1 MPSGKLFMGR
11 TIEALMHTMRNA
23 PDKTPPVSRRTDLLD
38 EAQEVPFVE
47 VGGPNHAM
55 DGSPSV
61 LAAAMRQNGARPVLS
76 NGAVKSQMDE
86 SIAFQAF
93 PHLTAVLSPARD
105 RFIPELIAYH
115 RPNHKVSDEYRSLL
129 TAILQQAPMGGSEV
143 ILLTG
148 ASSRTG
154 TSTAALNLAI
164 TRAREGPGRVV
175 VVDAQCRRPVVA
187 EWLGLPQSPGLREV
201 LAGDWPLARVIR
213 DTGQQN
219 LYALPFGAAKGSMGH
234 PGDALRPLLL
244 ALRRQF
250 EFVIVDGPSWDD
262 GPESAAL
269 AGGCDATYLVVR
281 KAETGSPRVNE
292 LVRLMPHLGSYVAG
306 LIVTRT

>member
-1 MPSGKLFMGR
+1 MATGKLFMGR
-11 TIEALMHTMRNA
+11 TIEALMHTTRNA
-23 PDKTPPVSRRTDLLD
+23 PEKPSSVSRHHDRNDQSD
-38 EAQEVPFVE
+38 EIPFVE
-47 VGGPNHAM
+47 VGGPNQAM

-61 LAAAMRQNGARPVLS
+61 LAGASRQNGARTAISSPAAKTLT
-76 NGAVKSQMDE
+76 DE
-86 SIAFQAF
+86 GVSFQAF
-93 PHLTAVLSPARD
+93 PHLNAVLSPARD

-129 TAILQQAPMGGSEV
+129 ASILSQSPMGGSQV

-148 ASSRTG
+148 ASARTG

-164 TRAREGPGRVV
+164 TRAREGPGRVAV
-175 VVDAQCRRPVVA
+175 IDAQCRRPVAA
-187 EWLGLPQSPGLREV
+187 EWLGLPPSPGLKEV
-201 LAGDWPLARVIR
+201 LAGDWPLTRVIR
-213 DTGQQN
+213 ETGQPN

-234 PGDALRPLLL
+234 PGDALKPLLL

-250 EFVIVDGPSWDD
+250 DFVIVDGPSWDE

-281 KAETGSPRVNE
+281 KSETGSPRVNE

>member
-1 MPSGKLFMGR
+1 
-11 TIEALMHTMRNA
+11 
-23 PDKTPPVSRRTDLLD
+23 
-38 EAQEVPFVE
+38 
-47 VGGPNHAM
+47 
-55 DGSPSV
+55 
-61 LAAAMRQNGARPVLS
+61 MRQNSAGPALF
-76 NGAVKSQMDE
+76 GGTAKSLTDE
-86 SIAFQAF
+86 GIAFQAF
-93 PHLTAVLSPARD
+93 PNRTPVLSPARD

-115 RPNHKVSDEYRSLL
+115 RPNHNVSDEYRSLL
-129 TAILQQAPMGGSEV
+129 TAILQQAPMGGAQV

-148 ASSRTG
+148 ASARTG
-154 TSTAALNLAI
+154 TSTAVLNLAI
-164 TRAREGPGRVV
+164 TRAREGPGRVA

-219 LYALPFGAAKGSMGH
+219 LYALPFGAAKGGMGH

-244 ALRRQF
+244 TLRRQF
-250 EFVIVDGPSWDD
+250 EFVVVDGPSWDE

-281 KAETGSPRVNE
+281 KSETGSPRVNE